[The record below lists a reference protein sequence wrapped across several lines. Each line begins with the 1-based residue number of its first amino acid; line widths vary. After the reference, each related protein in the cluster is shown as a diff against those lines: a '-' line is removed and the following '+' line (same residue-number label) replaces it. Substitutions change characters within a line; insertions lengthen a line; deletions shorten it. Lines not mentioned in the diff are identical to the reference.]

1 MDSQIDSEM
10 LDNILENDI
19 ILLIGGESDINL
31 LGPDLGLDLY
41 EDMDTTKLYSILDE
55 LMASKTTY
63 NIKHQYSTNTTT
75 STTPSNI
82 SHSLSNMTI
91 TATHSTITTT
101 NPILQQT
108 TATHSLTLH

>member
-1 MDSQIDSEM
+1 MDSQIDCEM

-75 STTPSNI
+75 STTPPQ
-82 SHSLSNMTI
+82 HLSLIIQHDHHCNTF
-91 TATHSTITTT
+91 HY
-101 NPILQQT
+101 N
-108 TATHSLTLH
+108 HY